1 MEIEGKLLINKQKQ
15 FLKNPKT
22 QKYLKHVG
30 DNLDKDYFW
39 ISVRDIKIPGSD
51 SYFELN
57 IRDGSELEAYNH
69 YGVPLFRTLRYET
82 LTAPNVNRQCYKLTF
97 VLPNGFGKIYLR
109 RKTDRTTPFE
119 DDIKDQ
125 NAGISAFFFNEY
137 INSASE
143 PTETF
148 YPQNYEIKIG
158 GNIMSLIY
166 VDFEDKTTLPCNN
179 IFSGMFA
186 GCDWLLSAQDLKL
199 PAMTLKYN
207 CYKNMFSGCT
217 KLRSIPE
224 LPATSLTTNCYYE
237 MFARC
242 KNLRYP
248 QRILPATDLSGYC
261 YYGMFRDCTSLVAV
275 PKLPATKL
283 MASCYGSMFSNCTSL
298 TTLPSDLL
306 PAGIIYEGSYSSMFY
321 NCSSL
326 TTVPKLPATIMN
338 GNMGY
343 YVMFYN
349 CSSITS
355 ATLSLTQFG
364 KNVTSGCKSMFGN
377 CTKLSNV
384 SIGFKSFTYMNDQ
397 KNTNLSSWLK
407 GVASSGIMNVPNTYV
422 WNTETFIYSVD
433 GIPSGWVVNP
443 VL

>member
-1 MEIEGKLLINKQKQ
+1 MATEGKLLINKQKQ

-22 QKYLKHVG
+22 QKYLKHSSFV
-30 DNLDKDYFW
+30 DKDYFW
-39 ISVRDIKIPGSD
+39 ISVKDLKGGNTF
-51 SYFELN
+51 FELN
-57 IRDGSELEAYNH
+57 IRADGFKMCNLNRPNIPF
-69 YGVPLFRTLRYET
+69 YGMDQS
-82 LTAPNVNRQCYKLTF
+82 TAPVTHSKYYKLVF
-97 VLPNGFGKIYLR
+97 YLDNGYDKVYLR

-119 DDIKDQ
+119 NDIEDT
-125 NAGISAFFFNEY
+125 NVGVSSFFCNEY
-137 INSASE
+137 INSASGL
-143 PTETF
+143 TEVF
-148 YPQNYEIKIG
+148 YPQKFEIKIG

-179 IFSGMFA
+179 IFSRMFA

-261 YYGMFRDCTSLVAV
+261 YYGMFRNCTSLVTV

-283 MASCYGSMFSNCTSL
+283 MKSCYGSMFSNCTSL

-326 TTVPKLPATIMN
+326 TTVPKLPAIVMN

-343 YVMFYN
+343 YTMFFN

-364 KNVTSGCKSMFGN
+364 KGVTSGCKSMFGN

-384 SIGFKSFTYMNDQ
+384 SIAFKSFTDMNNQ
-397 KNTNLSSWLK
+397 KNTNLSNWLK
-407 GVASSGIMNVPNTYV
+407 GVASSGIMKVPNTYA
-422 WNTETFIYSVD
+422 WNTESFIYSVD
-433 GIPSGWVVNP
+433 GIPSGWTVNP